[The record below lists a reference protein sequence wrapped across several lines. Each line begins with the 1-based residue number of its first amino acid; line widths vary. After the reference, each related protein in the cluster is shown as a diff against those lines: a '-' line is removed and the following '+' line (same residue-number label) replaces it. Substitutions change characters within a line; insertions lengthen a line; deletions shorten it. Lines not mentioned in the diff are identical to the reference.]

1 MTLRDGG
8 LDRLFAI
15 DWLPATDETADWSIE
30 GYVAVLEEA
39 VQFLGGRVNLSS
51 AIAKAAGSRCLR
63 RPTPRTREHVHHRW
77 GAH

>member
-8 LDRLFAI
+8 LDGLFPI
-15 DWLPATDETADWSIE
+15 DWLPATDETAGWSIA

-39 VQFLGGRVNLSS
+39 VQFLGE
-51 AIAKAAGSRCLR
+51 SRR
-63 RPTPRTREHVHHRW
+63 RLPRRLARGVYPGLDPEHVHHRW